1 MIASIV
7 LYTKERLNNN
17 SALVSNSIDFF
28 LLMLSCSLFLVQES
42 CHVWNCTFVVSAS
55 SALVFL
61 KLLGMPHVLSEV
73 GVEGEDGVVLG

>member
-7 LYTKERLNNN
+7 LYMKERLNNN
-17 SALVSNSIDFF
+17 LALVSNSIDFF
-28 LLMLSCSLFLVQES
+28 LLSCSLFLVQES
-42 CHVWNCTFVVSAS
+42 CHIWNCIFVVSAS
-55 SALVFL
+55 SALVFF